1 MKTKLLKGLKFIFV
15 VSVCFFCISGYKV
28 NEQVDYKIQ
37 LDFNGKTTE
46 SVQLFYDVTG
56 EQQWT
61 EENSAKISK
70 VQKEWQRADDIVDSN
85 IKFLRIDFDNID
97 SENIHST
104 YYLRNLAIDQKT
116 MYIFDS
122 EEIISHIINLNQ
134 VSTSL
139 KEDGSIEIVS
149 TGTDPYIVLDISE
162 YHDKVKDL
170 HYTSFLYYLILS
182 VVIWVFLRKIP
193 FCFNSI
199 LESFKNLK
207 KNKTLILKLAFN
219 DFKTKYASSYL
230 GIIWGFINPSI
241 TILVYWFVFQ
251 VAFKSGDIDNIPY
264 ILWFLCAIVPWFYF
278 SEALNAA
285 TNSFIEYSYLVKKV
299 KFNIDILPFIKIIS
313 SLFVHLFFIGVVFIV
328 MSMYGYY
335 PNVYNLQVFY
345 YVACMLLLV
354 YAITLFTSSVVL
366 FFRDLGQI
374 ITIIV
379 NVGFWFTPIGWNL
392 AIIPTQFQLY
402 LKMNPMYYIVQ
413 GFRDSFVANHFFWER
428 PYQTVYFWF
437 FVLLMMFMG
446 VVMFKKLRPHFADVL

>member
-1 MKTKLLKGLKFIFV
+1 M
-15 VSVCFFCISGYKV
+15 
-28 NEQVDYKIQ
+28 NEEVDYKVQ
-37 LDFNGKTTE
+37 LDFNGK
-46 SVQLFYDVTG
+46 SADAVQLFYDITG
-56 EQQWT
+56 EQQWS
-61 EENSAKISK
+61 EENSIRIPMIR
-70 VQKEWQRADDIVDSN
+70 QNEWLRAEDAIPDN
-85 IKFLRIDFDNID
+85 IQFLRVDFDNID
-97 SENIHST
+97 PENIHSI
-104 YYLRNLAIDQKT
+104 YFLRNIAVNQKS
-116 MYIFDS
+116 MYLLDNA
-122 EEIISHIINLNQ
+122 EVVSHIQYYNQ

-139 KEDGSIEIVS
+139 REDGTIEFVS
-149 TGTDPYIVLDISE
+149 EGTDPYIILDISE

-170 HYTSFLYYLILS
+170 QYTSYLYYLILS
-182 VVIWVFLRKIP
+182 AFIWVFLRKIP
-193 FCFNSI
+193 FCFHSI
-199 LESFKNLK
+199 IESFKNLK
-207 KNKTLILKLAFN
+207 DNKTLIFKLAFN

-299 KFNIDILPFIKIIS
+299 KFNIDILPFIKILS

-428 PYQTVYFWF
+428 PYQTIYFWF
-437 FVLLMMFMG
+437 FVLLMMFIG